1 MRPIRLALP
10 LMLLLGPGLAG
21 AQPQISVPLPPAVPP
36 PAPPRAPGPRW
47 SEEMVAAFTA
57 AREGERL
64 MAAGQVDEAIQ
75 GFRRAVAAAPAGDA
89 RVHAVNG
96 LHARMVGFLLIR
108 AGRRDEADRE
118 LAWFLDRPRPGDP
131 LADANVFL
139 RLIDLR
145 LYIRAGRGD
154 ISEVLAL
161 LESRKAFRGSPHAG
175 CPEGPWFPDVVA
187 PAHHDPRVA
196 AALREQGCWDSIIAQ
211 LDEHAARP
219 IGGNRFDFLPPRP
232 PAPPP

>member
-1 MRPIRLALP
+1 MRPLRLALP
-10 LMLLLGPGLAG
+10 LLLLLGPGPAG
-21 AQPQISVPLPPAVPP
+21 AQPQTSVPLPPALPPSPPPPPVPP
-36 PAPPRAPGPRW
+36 PPEA
-47 SEEMVAAFTA
+47 VAAFRA
-57 AREGERL
+57 AVESERL
-64 MAAGQVDEAIQ
+64 LLAGQADEAIAN
-75 GFRRAVAAAPAGDA
+75 FRRAVASSPADDA

-96 LHARMVGFLLIR
+96 FHARMVGVRLIR

-118 LAWFLDRPRPGDP
+118 LAWFLDRPRPGDS
-131 LADANVFL
+131 LATAEVFL

-145 LYIRAGRGD
+145 LYVQAGRGD
-154 ISEVLAL
+154 IGAVLAL

-175 CPEGPWFPDVVA
+175 CPTDPWFPDVVA

-219 IGGNRFDFLPPRP
+219 IGGSRFDFLPPR
-232 PAPPP
+232 